1 MIYTEKEQGVL
12 PEYDIRTD
20 KWEIAQNAMDV
31 VHATNIAKSKE
42 LSKENKEEKPVER
55 YTQEQQ
61 STTTPEINSHAVR
74 MCAYISS
81 AYVPLSLTRRKRE
94 RMGDFFKNMASS
106 AANSAGS
113 GLVGMGLNPI
123 GGLINGVS

>member
-1 MIYTEKEQGVL
+1 MKGRSYKARYLMSGNSKGTEGETIETKVARIVQNKEPITDGAPMIYTEKEQGVL

-42 LSKENKEEKPVER
+42 LSKEKKEEKPVER
-55 YTQEQQ
+55 NTQEQQ
-61 STTTPEINSHAVR
+61 STTAPKINSHAVR

-81 AYVPLSLTRRKRE
+81 A
-94 RMGDFFKNMASS
+94 
-106 AANSAGS
+106 
-113 GLVGMGLNPI
+113 
-123 GGLINGVS
+123 

>member
-1 MIYTEKEQGVL
+1 MQNKEPITDGAPMIYTEKEQAVL

-55 YTQEQQ
+55 NTQEQ
-61 STTTPEINSHAVR
+61 
-74 MCAYISS
+74 
-81 AYVPLSLTRRKRE
+81 
-94 RMGDFFKNMASS
+94 
-106 AANSAGS
+106 
-113 GLVGMGLNPI
+113 
-123 GGLINGVS
+123 

>member
-1 MIYTEKEQGVL
+1 MKGRCYKVRYLMSGNSKGSEGETIETKVARIVQNKEPITDGAPMIYTEKEQGVL

-55 YTQEQQ
+55 NTQEQ
-61 STTTPEINSHAVR
+61 
-74 MCAYISS
+74 
-81 AYVPLSLTRRKRE
+81 
-94 RMGDFFKNMASS
+94 
-106 AANSAGS
+106 
-113 GLVGMGLNPI
+113 
-123 GGLINGVS
+123 

>member
-1 MIYTEKEQGVL
+1 MKGRNYKTRYLMIGNSKGSEGETIETKVARIVQNKEPITDGAPMIYTEKEQGVL

-55 YTQEQQ
+55 NTQEQ
-61 STTTPEINSHAVR
+61 
-74 MCAYISS
+74 
-81 AYVPLSLTRRKRE
+81 
-94 RMGDFFKNMASS
+94 
-106 AANSAGS
+106 
-113 GLVGMGLNPI
+113 
-123 GGLINGVS
+123 